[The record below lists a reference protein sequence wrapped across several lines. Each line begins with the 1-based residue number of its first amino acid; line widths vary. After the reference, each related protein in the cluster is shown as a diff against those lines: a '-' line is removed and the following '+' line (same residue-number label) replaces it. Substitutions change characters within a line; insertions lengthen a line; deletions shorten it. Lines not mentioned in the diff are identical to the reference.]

1 MPLTYLNIVISFI
14 QSRSATTS
22 DTTGA
27 RRWLWSRSNN
37 NNATGSNSNSDTGQ
51 RQQRFAWF
59 SSMYSGSDSSSNNDK
74 YSSRRLN
81 QVGAMLH

>member
-1 MPLTYLNIVISFI
+1 M

-22 DTTGA
+22 ETTGG

-37 NNATGSNSNSDTGQ
+37 NSANGSNSNSDTGQ
-51 RQQRFAWF
+51 RPQQRFAWL
-59 SSMYSGSDSSSNNDK
+59 SSMYSGSNSSNSGNSYNDK

-81 QVGAMLH
+81 QVGPALHQLDATV